1 MFREF
6 RIGNGKII
14 QGDCLEVLKTLSE
27 NEIVLAFTS
36 PPYLNAI
43 NYEEHVEKIKG
54 KKERWERKD
63 ISYDE
68 YKQFLVD
75 RFRELLRVVRPG
87 GFNVVN
93 ISPILWNGERTP
105 LPFHFVSW
113 MEEIGWK
120 FKEDIIWEKTV
131 ARDRRSGVLLQHPF
145 PGYYYPSLVAEYV
158 FVFQKPAEKNKDNIY
173 WFRTSKEKENNRIDL
188 SDYQG
193 EKSKNVWKIRPV
205 APQENIHPCPFP
217 VELADRVIQLYSY
230 KNDIVIDIFA
240 GSGQTNLAA
249 ERAGRK
255 HIGIEIQIEYIDYAV
270 ERINAELAQQTLCQ
284 YAR

>member
-6 RIGNGKII
+6 RVGNGKII

-43 NYEEHVEKIKG
+43 NYEEHIEKING

-93 ISPILWNGERTP
+93 ISPILANQLEIEEREKV
-105 LPFHFVSW
+105 LR
-113 MEEIGWK
+113 
-120 FKEDIIWEKTV
+120 IIFDEFS
-131 ARDRRSGVLLQHPF
+131 R
-145 PGYYYPSLVAEYV
+145 EYC
-158 FVFQKPAEKNKDNIY
+158 
-173 WFRTSKEKENNRIDL
+173 SDL
-188 SDYQG
+188 
-193 EKSKNVWKIRPV
+193 
-205 APQENIHPCPFP
+205 
-217 VELADRVIQLYSY
+217 
-230 KNDIVIDIFA
+230 
-240 GSGQTNLAA
+240 
-249 ERAGRK
+249 
-255 HIGIEIQIEYIDYAV
+255 
-270 ERINAELAQQTLCQ
+270 
-284 YAR
+284 